1 MRECIFAVSID
12 PIRQA
17 RHQYLYATFNTLP
30 ISMYY
35 TVKDPL
41 LEQDK
46 APAMA
51 AAQQHPFANTL
62 NQQHPFV
69 NTLTEQHPSPE
80 GVEEPLADEVIAE
93 LERQHAVVQAERAA
107 IRQHEEQLLKELAD
121 SEIDLSRR
129 IVEPTPVIALHNTL
143 IGSEGNLSAV
153 VGESKSKK
161 SFLCTAIVG
170 DLLSLNDQPRM
181 GFGRRTVRVLW
192 VDTEQSELH
201 VRKIARRISEL
212 TGWSFTDRVHPKL
225 KLYAWREYAPQERY
239 ERLLKAIEGWQPK
252 LVVIDGIADLIRNT
266 NDLEESER
274 LVTDLMR
281 ISTLCKIHIL
291 SVLHTNPNSD
301 KARGHLG
308 STLQRKCE
316 TVLFVHRV
324 GERSVVEPQFCRNEP
339 FTRFAFAIDNSTSE
353 LGLPVEAEV
362 PAEVTVE
369 ATGSVVELLRN
380 NFGGAVERQLLTN
393 KIAETSGIS
402 TKAASMRILRAIEQG
417 RIEQRDSMLYIRT

>member
-1 MRECIFAVSID
+1 
-12 PIRQA
+12 
-17 RHQYLYATFNTLP
+17 
-30 ISMYY
+30 MYY
-35 TVKDPL
+35 SVKDPL
-41 LEQDK
+41 LAQDQ

-51 AAQQHPFANTL
+51 AAQEQPLQRGLTDPQTTL
-62 NQQHPFV
+62 AGDV
-69 NTLTEQHPSPE
+69 TLS
-80 GVEEPLADEVIAE
+80 ADDVQAE

-107 IRQHEEQLLKELAD
+107 IKLHEEMLLKELAD
-121 SEIDLSRR
+121 SEIDLSRKV
-129 IVEPTPVIALHNTL
+129 VEPTPVIALHNTL

-170 DLLSLNDQPRM
+170 DLLSLNDHPRM

-225 KLYAWREYAPQERY
+225 KLYAWREYPPEERF

-281 ISTLCKIHIL
+281 ISTVCKIHIL

-353 LGLPVEAEV
+353 LGLPVGAEV
-362 PAEVTVE
+362 PAEVTTE
-369 ATGSVVELLRN
+369 ASGSVVELLRTN
-380 NFGGAVERQLLTN
+380 YGGAVERQLLTN
-393 KIAETSGIS
+393 KIAESSGIS